1 MLLQRDQQYVVK
13 PDYEVPF
20 ESKKDAAER
29 LMKYHIYRDRNDM
42 NFEDFDAEF
51 GNNAGLLLN
60 KFSVMMS
67 KYRNLL
73 LKESMVSPSHTCLVE
88 YSNIFK

>member
-20 ESKKDAAER
+20 GTKEDAVQR

-42 NFEDFDAEF
+42 DFEEFDAEF
-51 GNNAGLLLN
+51 GNNAGILL
-60 KFSVMMS
+60 
-67 KYRNLL
+67 
-73 LKESMVSPSHTCLVE
+73 VSIHQASLTITH
-88 YSNIFK
+88 